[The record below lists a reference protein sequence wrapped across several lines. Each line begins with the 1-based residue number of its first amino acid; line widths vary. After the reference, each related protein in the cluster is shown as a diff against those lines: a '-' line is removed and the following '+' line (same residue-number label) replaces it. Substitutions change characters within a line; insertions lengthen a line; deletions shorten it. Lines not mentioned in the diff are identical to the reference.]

1 MDGQLLNADPGK
13 HGASSIIEY
22 TARTGRRLVLDDA
35 TKSEPF
41 GTDPE
46 LKRRQVLSVLCL
58 PLMLHDRP
66 IGYVYLEN
74 NLTSHAFNAESLGF
88 VEVLAAQASV
98 SLSNARGYEA
108 LRESE
113 ERFRELAEKIPEV
126 FWITSPDYREMIFVS
141 PAFEQIWGR
150 TCESLYDDPRSWSS
164 AIHPEER
171 DAVKQALL
179 RDVETGLFDEEYRII
194 RPDKSIRWIRDR
206 AFPIRDEDGTLL
218 RISGL
223 ALDITEQKAI
233 AHALK
238 KSNDELD
245 LRVQERT
252 AELASTNQELTK
264 EIKQR
269 EQAQIRETEFGRIL
283 DESLNEIYVF
293 HAESLRFI
301 HVNQGDRKNLDYSM
315 EELRELT
322 PLDLKPAVSSR
333 KFSQLV
339 SPLREGGGATISFET
354 VHQRKNGTE
363 YPVEVNLQMAS
374 FENSPCFVAVV
385 LDITDRKLAEQ
396 EQLLST
402 EIMENL
408 SEGVSLVRVS
418 DSTLVYTNSGFD
430 RLFGYEKGELIGK
443 HTSVLYG
450 GSERARQESAEAVAA
465 APVQIGSWYGELHMA
480 RKDGSVFW
488 VQTTIS
494 TFQHPVFGNVRIG
507 VGQDISERRETQQ
520 ALVRSEERN
529 LAAQRIARF
538 GHWD

>member
-164 AIHPEER
+164 SIHPEER

>member
-179 RDVETGLFDEEYRII
+179 RDVETGLFDEEYR
-194 RPDKSIRWIRDR
+194 
-206 AFPIRDEDGTLL
+206 
-218 RISGL
+218 
-223 ALDITEQKAI
+223 
-233 AHALK
+233 
-238 KSNDELD
+238 
-245 LRVQERT
+245 
-252 AELASTNQELTK
+252 
-264 EIKQR
+264 
-269 EQAQIRETEFGRIL
+269 
-283 DESLNEIYVF
+283 
-293 HAESLRFI
+293 
-301 HVNQGDRKNLDYSM
+301 
-315 EELRELT
+315 
-322 PLDLKPAVSSR
+322 
-333 KFSQLV
+333 
-339 SPLREGGGATISFET
+339 
-354 VHQRKNGTE
+354 
-363 YPVEVNLQMAS
+363 
-374 FENSPCFVAVV
+374 
-385 LDITDRKLAEQ
+385 
-396 EQLLST
+396 
-402 EIMENL
+402 
-408 SEGVSLVRVS
+408 
-418 DSTLVYTNSGFD
+418 
-430 RLFGYEKGELIGK
+430 
-443 HTSVLYG
+443 
-450 GSERARQESAEAVAA
+450 
-465 APVQIGSWYGELHMA
+465 
-480 RKDGSVFW
+480 
-488 VQTTIS
+488 
-494 TFQHPVFGNVRIG
+494 
-507 VGQDISERRETQQ
+507 
-520 ALVRSEERN
+520 
-529 LAAQRIARF
+529 
-538 GHWD
+538 